1 MNFTGFSSTKYN
13 LTSPQ
18 FSTTGSSPVSCFTF
32 NYYFLIDATRRNE
45 LDVVLSD
52 QTRTN
57 NTLIWSMAGVDI
69 DGWRRAEAQIDQRGS
84 YKVREEKTSKIK
96 QNWTFSN
103 LELFIPQIIL
113 SAYASLGFIAVK
125 NFALTN
131 GPCPSNLCT
140 FENGQCGFKTP
151 STGGNAFALSYG
163 YYTLGQ
169 NQDGKIKCSQTP
181 ISIL

>member
-1 MNFTGFSSTKYN
+1 MITMVRTTKLQTFYSQRFCQLFLLSYHIIFATILDSNSYPLQVNFTGFSSTKYN

-84 YKVREEKTSKIK
+84 YKVKNDLQQLNKIGPSVTL
-96 QNWTFSN
+96 NFS
-103 LELFIPQIIL
+103 FHRL
-113 SAYASLGFIAVK
+113 S
-125 NFALTN
+125 
-131 GPCPSNLCT
+131 
-140 FENGQCGFKTP
+140 
-151 STGGNAFALSYG
+151 
-163 YYTLGQ
+163 
-169 NQDGKIKCSQTP
+169 
-181 ISIL
+181 